1 MFRHPD
7 VLAGAVT
14 LALGAALGLA
24 SFFIDINPNQTTLT
38 ARFVPLLIASI
49 LTLCGGGI
57 IINGL
62 RSASQPMPFLFSR
75 KLLIV
80 ASFLLAFF
88 LTFAFVDF
96 RVSSWLLM
104 LSTMYVLGNRNWRQL
119 LWVPVAVS
127 SVIYLIFRYLFE
139 VILPVWT

>member
-14 LALGAALGLA
+14 LAVGVAIGVA
-24 SFFIDINPNQTTLT
+24 SIFIDINPNQTTLT
-38 ARFVPLLIASI
+38 ARFIPLLIACI
-49 LTLCGGGI
+49 LTFCGGGI

-62 RSASQPMPFLFSR
+62 RSAAQPMPFLFSG

-80 ASFLLAFF
+80 AAFLLTFF

-96 RVSSWLLM
+96 RFSSWLLM